1 MVLLLFRSVS
11 LCLRAAVIV
20 GLAGCTSDYSPN
32 TYSGS
37 AVQQTNKVETGV
49 VVGFREVSIS
59 AGGTVGAVSGG
70 AAGGILGAQVGTGG
84 MNSAL
89 GTVGG
94 TALGSIV
101 GTTLEHIT
109 GDTTGWE
116 YIVRKPNGEMV
127 SVTQREPKPL
137 PIGQKVLVIG
147 GAQARII
154 PDYSTPVDPGAAD
167 AVKADAAKTDAA
179 KPAADKPSADKPKA
193 AEEARPVPAPD
204 SGKPQAKPDGQDNPA
219 TPVQLA
225 PSSVD
230 QSSPFATSPVP
241 APAAPQAAP
250 AAPAAPAPAATNG

>member
-1 MVLLLFRSVS
+1 MLRTVS

-154 PDYSTPVDPGAAD
+154 PDYSSPVDPAAAD
-167 AVKADAAKTDAA
+167 PAKTDPAKTEAA
-179 KPAADKPSADKPKA
+179 KPAAEKPKT
-193 AEEARPVPAPD
+193 AEEAKPAPAPEPAR
-204 SGKPQAKPDGQDNPA
+204 PQAQPDGQGNPA
-219 TPVQLA
+219 APVQLA
-225 PSSVD
+225 PSAVD
-230 QSSPFATSPVP
+230 PSSPFATSPVP
-241 APAAPQAAP
+241 APAAPQVV
-250 AAPAAPAPAATNG
+250 PAAPAPAATDG